1 MRNRKFRDRRNSPQY
16 PLDTLHHLGY
26 DCYGNVAIAGGVTIN
41 NITNVTNVTNVVQAN
56 GMNGCWSRKHW
67 KGHYRKPGRNERP
80 ERKPELYKFFASCGI
95 LDHDKAV
102 RHIDNGTF
110 AGETVQCLGYAS
122 RDLSR
127 NVRGIG
133 HGIGQIGHA
142 VGSLIGSVFS
152 LVSDA
157 LK

>member
-1 MRNRKFRDRRNSPQY
+1 MRNRKFRDMRNSPQY

-41 NITNVTNVTNVVQAN
+41 NITNVTNVTNVANVVQAN
-56 GMNGCWSRKHW
+56 GCRSRKRW
-67 KGHYRKPGRNERP
+67 GGHYRPERKERP

-127 NVRGIG
+127 NVKGIG
-133 HGIGQIGHA
+133 RGIGQIGHA
-142 VGSLIGSVFS
+142 VGGLIGSVFG
-152 LVSDA
+152 LVSSA